1 MLWECST
8 STQGQTVNTN
18 NIEADK
24 KNNFRRYKT
33 TQLNTYNVPY
43 DYTSIMH
50 YGSKV
55 SHRIEQVE
63 NVKNIPNM
71 QFSNGEVYPV

>member
-1 MLWECST
+1 MHTLGMFHEQSRPDRDDYVT
-8 STQGQTVNTN
+8 INTN

-33 TQLNTYNVPY
+33 TQINTYNVPY

-55 SHRIEQVE
+55 SH
-63 NVKNIPNM
+63 
-71 QFSNGEVYPV
+71 